1 MLPSSRPVKDAGL
14 SNCIFESFDFEM
26 KEDSGNTGSNPVG
39 STFLLG

>member
-26 KEDSGNTGSNPVG
+26 KEDSGNPGSNPGG
-39 STFLLG
+39 SIIIF